1 MSPDRPPAFSRPG
14 SPRGRGPSI
23 CSPHSAS
30 LHPHFSP
37 SCLVPSGVPSGT
49 HPGRQGA
56 NKSTGTPTH
65 PGAEVAPGCPVSVSP
80 SPASVSSAVN
90 QDAPSTCLPGSRRWW
105 LGQVLAPG
113 GCRGQGCFWVHT
125 LAPPAHSGLGRGG
138 GVLLFLELTGNQQ
151 MPAGMD
157 MELSSALGA
166 VWPWAS
172 LTPSL
177 GWGRRSEV
185 SGSPS

>member
-90 QDAPSTCLPGSRRWW
+90 QDAPSICLPGSRRWW

-138 GVLLFLELTGNQQ
+138 GAVILRADGKPADACGDGHGAELC
-151 MPAGMD
+151 PRCCV
-157 MELSSALGA
+157 ALGKPHA
-166 VWPWAS
+166 LS
-172 LTPSL
+172 GL
-177 GWGRRSEV
+177 GKEK
-185 SGSPS
+185 